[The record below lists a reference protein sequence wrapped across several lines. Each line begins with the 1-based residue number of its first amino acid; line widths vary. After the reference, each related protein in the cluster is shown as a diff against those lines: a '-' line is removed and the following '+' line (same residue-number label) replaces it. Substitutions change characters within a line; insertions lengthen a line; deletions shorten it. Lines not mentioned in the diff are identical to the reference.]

1 MDYSLHYDDE
11 LTITGKF
18 SDTVSETQAFEFL
31 EFFKEHACL
40 DPVYSS
46 LAIRYEHTNDQGCV
60 WYGVIWLGPNNLLG
74 GDMTTSYLGSWDS
87 TPIEE
92 LYPSVIDTFMVNVKA
107 YPVYR

>member
-31 EFFKEHACL
+31 EFFKEHARL

-46 LAIRYEHTNDQGCV
+46 LAIRYEHSNDQGYT
-60 WYGVIWLGPNNLLG
+60 WSGVIWLGPNNLLG
-74 GDMTTSYLGSWDS
+74 GDMTTSFMGSWDT

-92 LYPSVIDTFMVNVKA
+92 LYPSVIDTFMVNVKV
-107 YPVYR
+107 YTVYR